1 MQRTG
6 SLEKIVVVTR
16 KTALEELVERFNTRE
31 QARFYLEHMGA
42 SFADYE
48 EAHQTY
54 SAAVAQLRAAL
65 PNGVRSQIIE
75 RGFLP
80 NFIFSEK
87 DLVVTVGQDGL
98 VVNAAKYLSGQPLLA
113 FNPDPARVDGVLVP
127 FQMPE
132 AEEALAQAAAGRLAA
147 RRISMAK
154 AQLNDGQA
162 LYAVNDL
169 FIGARTHISARYRLS
184 FGSASEVQ
192 SSSGIIV
199 STGTGSTGWLR
210 AIVKGATGVM
220 TQVGASQ
227 GTPPD
232 PQFDWESEELV
243 FSVREP
249 FVSRTSTADI
259 VFGRIR
265 PGENL
270 ELLSQM
276 PQNGLIF
283 SDGIESDYLEFNA
296 GTAAAIGLA
305 EKKVVLLIP
314 D

>member
-1 MQRTG
+1 MPRTADV
-6 SLEKIVVVTR
+6 EQVVVVTR

-42 SFADYE
+42 SFEDYE
-48 EAHQTY
+48 EAHETY
-54 SAAVAQLRAAL
+54 LASIATLRSAIPDGL
-65 PNGVRSQIIE
+65 RSQFIE
-75 RGFLP
+75 RAFLP
-80 NFIFSEK
+80 TFSFNEK
-87 DLVVTVGQDGL
+87 DLVVAVGQDGL

-113 FNPDPARVDGVLVP
+113 FNPDPARIDGILIP
-127 FQMPE
+127 FQMRE
-132 AEEALAQAAAGRLAA
+132 AHAALAQAVSGRLAS

-169 FIGARTHISARYRLS
+169 FIGARTHVSARYRVRL
-184 FGSASEVQ
+184 GGTQERQ

-210 AIVKGATGVM
+210 SVVKGAAGVM
-220 TQVGASQ
+220 VQVGGGKETA
-227 GTPPD
+227 PD
-232 PQFDWESEELV
+232 PQYDWESEELV

-249 FVSRTSTADI
+249 FVSRTSEAGL

-270 ELLSQM
+270 ELVSEM
-276 PQNGLIF
+276 PQNGIIF
-283 SDGIESDYLEFNA
+283 SDGIESDYLEFNSSA
-296 GTAAAIGLA
+296 VATIGLA
-305 EKKVVLLIP
+305 EKKVVLLTP
-314 D
+314 

>member
-1 MQRTG
+1 MPRTANV
-6 SLEKIVVVTR
+6 EQVVVVTR

-42 SFADYE
+42 SFEDYE
-48 EAHQTY
+48 EAHETY
-54 SAAVAQLRAAL
+54 LASVATLRSSIPDGL
-65 PNGVRSQIIE
+65 RSQFIE
-75 RGFLP
+75 RAFLP
-80 NFIFSEK
+80 TFSFNEK
-87 DLVVTVGQDGL
+87 DLVVAVGQDGL

-113 FNPDPARVDGVLVP
+113 FNPDPARIDGILIP
-127 FQMPE
+127 FQMRE
-132 AEEALAQAAAGRLAA
+132 AEAALTQAVSGRLAS

-169 FIGARTHISARYRLS
+169 FIGARTHVSARYRVRL
-184 FGSASEVQ
+184 GGTQERQ

-210 AIVKGATGVM
+210 SVVKGAAGVM
-220 TQVGASQ
+220 VQVGGGKETA
-227 GTPPD
+227 PD
-232 PQFDWESEELV
+232 PQYDWESEELV

-249 FVSRTSTADI
+249 FVSRTSEAGL

-270 ELLSQM
+270 ELISEM
-276 PQNGLIF
+276 PQNGIIF
-283 SDGIESDYLEFNA
+283 SDGIESDFLEFNSSA
-296 GTAAAIGLA
+296 VATIGLA
-305 EKKVVLLIP
+305 EKKVVLLTP
-314 D
+314 